1 MVTSSFADT
10 LDPTAAYSC
19 FYAFLLVFLVL
30 AHGLSYLQLFIFL
43 LQLRSS
49 EWVHFPFGLNHP
61 FKTSSYFGTSPLWP
75 RTGNMFCVTDSIFF
89 FQVQGNNIS
98 RCSHLFSFFYSVH
111 LLLRGSAD
119 SPSLLTMSTGLSNGA
134 CQSEAQRLLVI
145 QLAQPTADLFLLYPS
160 VHLFVPPLPSSTK
173 PLNKNSSAT

>member
-1 MVTSSFADT
+1 MGSFS
-10 LDPTAAYSC
+10 L
-19 FYAFLLVFLVL
+19 
-30 AHGLSYLQLFIFL
+30 
-43 LQLRSS
+43 
-49 EWVHFPFGLNHP
+49 GLNHP

-89 FQVQGNNIS
+89 FFKSKVTTFQGA
-98 RCSHLFSFFYSVH
+98 LTFFFFYSVH

-145 QLAQPTADLFLLYPS
+145 QMAQPTADLFLLYPS